1 MENAHIAQA
10 LFAALAANDADAVRS
25 LCAPDFQLVQNGAP
39 PMGLETLLKLN
50 AVVHA
55 AVPGWGY
62 GDAVRAS
69 TASGFVEEH
78 TAGGALPCGDVLRLP
93 VCVVADV
100 VAGRVSRVREYFDS
114 AVAAPLAAL
123 LADPGRIR
131 PPRQAVPVMG

>member
-1 MENAHIAQA
+1 MDNARIAEA
-10 LFAALAANDADAVRS
+10 LFDALAANDADAVRS
-25 LCAPDFQLVQNGAP
+25 LCAPDFQLVQNGGA

-78 TAGGALPCGDVLRLP
+78 TAGGTLPGGDVLRLP
-93 VCVVADV
+93 ICVVADV
-100 VAGRVSRVREYFDS
+100 AAGRVVHVREYFDS
-114 AVAAPLAAL
+114 AIAAPLAAL
-123 LADPGRIR
+123 LADRGRIR
-131 PPRQAVPVMG
+131 PPREVVPVMG